1 MATVLI
7 QGASRGLGLQF
18 ARALAARDSVSAV
31 LATCRRPEQASEL
44 RALPKVHVLP
54 LDVTSEA
61 SVAAAAEQAASAT
74 TGLDL
79 LINCSAMLHPSGRGE
94 TSLRDVSLDGLQQ
107 TFVTNAIGPLLVA
120 KHFAPLL
127 QAGSGALGVQA
138 ADAKQRHAAVLVNM
152 TAKVGSIT
160 ENVLGG
166 WYSYRM
172 SKAALNMA
180 TKNLSIE
187 LGRGRKRV
195 LCIGLHP
202 GTVDTDLSR
211 PYHKNVPKAQLFS
224 TEKSVSHLL
233 SIVDGLT
240 VADTGSVF
248 LWSGDPL
255 AF

>member
-18 ARALAARDSVSAV
+18 ARALAARDSVTTV
-31 LATCRRPEQASEL
+31 LATCRRPEQAEEL
-44 RALPKVHVLP
+44 RSLPKVQVLP
-54 LDVTSEA
+54 LDVTSET
-61 SVAAAAEQAASAT
+61 SVAAAAQQAAAAT
-74 TGLDL
+74 AGLDL
-79 LINCSAMLHPSGRGE
+79 LVNCSAILHPSGRGE
-94 TSLRDVSLDGLQQ
+94 TSLRDVSLAGLQE
-107 TFVTNAIGPLLVA
+107 TFNTNTFGPLLVA

-127 QAGSGALGVQA
+127 QAGSGALGVQSE
-138 ADAKQRHAAVLVNM
+138 DAKQRHAAVLVNM
-152 TAKVGSIT
+152 TAKVGSTT

-187 LGRGRKRV
+187 LGRGRKKV
-195 LCIGLHP
+195 LCVGLHP

-211 PYHKNVPKAQLFS
+211 PYHKNVPAGQLLS
-224 TEKSVSHLL
+224 PERSVSHLL
-233 SIVDGLT
+233 AIVDRLT
-240 VADTGSVF
+240 VADSGRVF
-248 LWSGDPL
+248 VWSGEPL